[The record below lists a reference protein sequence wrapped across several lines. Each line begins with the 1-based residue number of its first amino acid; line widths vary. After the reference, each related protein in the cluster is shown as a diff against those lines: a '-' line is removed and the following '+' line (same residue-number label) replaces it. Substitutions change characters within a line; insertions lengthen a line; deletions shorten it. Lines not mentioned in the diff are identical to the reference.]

1 VARVQPRLWA
11 NVHEVK
17 QFMPDQIPFIVL
29 FDTELS
35 NTSVM
40 CLEPGQATQRAAHPE
55 SDQVL
60 YVVEGEGTLVVGEDE
75 LVGGPGLVALVPAG
89 TNHQVANGGTERL
102 TVLSVHAPPA

>member
-1 VARVQPRLWA
+1 
-11 NVHEVK
+11 
-17 QFMPDQIPFIVL
+17 M
-29 FDTELS
+29 
-35 NTSVM
+35 
-40 CLEPGQATQRAAHPE
+40 
-55 SDQVL
+55 L